1 MRVKRIVCFE
11 WMPAAMS
18 IETEAGAASHLR
30 QLYEPRKLAQR
41 ANQVSSRCMWRAATT
56 AILTEISAFLF
67 IGALLASRA
76 FGTHSFS
83 HRMRK

>member
-30 QLYEPRKLAQR
+30 QLYELQKTRSKSE
-41 ANQVSSRCMWRAATT
+41 SSVVKMHVESSNHSDINRN
-56 AILTEISAFLF
+56 
-67 IGALLASRA
+67 IGI
-76 FGTHSFS
+76 FVYWCFTC
-83 HRMRK
+83 